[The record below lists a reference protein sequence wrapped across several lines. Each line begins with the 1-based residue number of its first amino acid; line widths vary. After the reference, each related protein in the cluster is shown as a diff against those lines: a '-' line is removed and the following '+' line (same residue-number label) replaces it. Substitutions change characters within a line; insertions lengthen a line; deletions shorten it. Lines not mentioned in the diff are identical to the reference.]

1 MLPYILV
8 SREINLN
15 KWLTSSKKTKT
26 YYKPGEQPL
35 SFTPTE
41 ARLQTSRLRQSM
53 GTIQIL
59 YLQKVCTQ
67 SHENLKT
74 LTEKEQSKENVYI
87 F

>member
-1 MLPYILV
+1 
-8 SREINLN
+8 
-15 KWLTSSKKTKT
+15 
-26 YYKPGEQPL
+26 
-35 SFTPTE
+35 
-41 ARLQTSRLRQSM
+41 M

-87 F
+87 FKSLCIVWWSEYTIGSKHTTQYYILSFNGPDDRSQCNFLT